1 MVKQKMK
8 VDQKQ
13 IDSDY
18 EWLILQSL
26 SKYKGQW
33 IAVSDKNIIARD
45 VSLKKVLEIVTSLK
59 IQNIPF
65 YLRVPEGSITAISLQ
80 C

>member
-8 VDQKQ
+8 VDQIQ

-33 IAVSDKNIIARD
+33 IAVSKRNIVARD
-45 VSLKKVLEIVTSLK
+45 ISLKKVLEIVISLK
-59 IQNIPF
+59 IQKTPF
-65 YLRVPEGSITAISLQ
+65 YLRVPEGSVTAFSI
-80 C
+80 